1 MTTALDARPRL
12 RTDLTI
18 VRREHRGQVQ
28 YVVKLPEEGKYF
40 QFGEAET
47 ELMRLMDGERSPA
60 EVAARAR
67 DTLGVA
73 VTEGQ
78 VGDFAARLKR
88 LGIVERTPAEQ
99 HVMLMERVR
108 SQRRIRVRQR
118 AKGSILRLRFS
129 IGDPDHLFDAVVA
142 RTPWLWSRTFV
153 VVSLVLFV
161 AYGIVLSVRWSEFWT
176 GTANLY
182 LLTGVSVADLVLVWV
197 LVIVIGGIHEVGH
210 GLTTKWFGGE
220 VHEIGA
226 MMLYFSPALFCNT
239 NDAWTFE
246 RRSHRLWVTFAGPWI
261 EMVVAAIGALVWVST
276 EPGSLANHLAFLTV
290 LVGGISAVITNFNPL
305 LPLDGYYAL
314 SDWLEI
320 PNLRKRS
327 FQYWGWMGRRYVLG
341 VNVPSPRVTPR
352 ERRVFL
358 LYGGLALGYSA
369 LIAVVSFLWLV
380 LVIGRFMGP
389 WIWVLVSVIA
399 LRLAVQMSGRT
410 ATVARAAAVSWRAA
424 VKHRRRMAGAAG
436 LVVLALLVLLV
447 PWTFRA
453 RGQFTVAAVPRVL
466 IRAPEAGILDRM
478 LVVEGD
484 TVQKGQVLAMLWA
497 PDLIRN
503 VSSAR
508 ASGRRLALEEAEAE
522 SRSDFAAAASAAAV
536 LDETRRELALLEGR
550 LARAAVRSPSA
561 GVVVGYRLEE
571 RLGESLEA
579 GALLLEVASTEGRQ
593 ARVRIPLRLAT
604 RLQPGQQAALRL
616 PARSGLEFQS
626 QVTAASPIAEGDWV
640 EVEIPF
646 PRSGWQ
652 PSTGMTGVAKIVMW
666 RGTIAEA
673 LLRKIRQTVRA
684 DLWL

>member
-12 RTDLTI
+12 RTDLKI

-28 YVVKLPEEGKYF
+28 FVVKLPKEGKYY
-40 QFGEAET
+40 QFGESET
-47 ELMRLMDGERSPA
+47 GLMRLMDGEHSPA
-60 EVAARAR
+60 EIASHAL

-88 LGIVERTPAEQ
+88 LGIVERTTAEQ
-99 HVMLMERVR
+99 HMMLMERVR

-153 VVSLVLFV
+153 VVSLALFV
-161 AYGIVLSVRWSEFWT
+161 AYGIVLSVRWGEFWT

-182 LLTGVSVADLVLVWV
+182 LLTGVSVADLALVWV
-197 LVIVIGGIHEVGH
+197 LIILIGGIHEVGH

-261 EMVVAAIGALVWVST
+261 EMVVAAVGALVWVST
-276 EPGSLANHLAFLTV
+276 EPGSLAYHLAFLTV

-327 FQYWGWMGRRYVLG
+327 FQYWGWMGRRYLLG
-341 VNVPSPRVTPR
+341 VNVPAPRVTPR

-369 LIAVVSFLWLV
+369 LIAVVSFFWLV

-389 WIWVLVSVIA
+389 WIWVLVSIIA
-399 LRLAVQMSGRT
+399 LRFAVQMSGRT
-410 ATVARAAAVSWRAA
+410 ATVVRVAAVSWRAA
-424 VKHRRRMAGAAG
+424 VKHRRRMLGAGG
-436 LVVLALLVLLV
+436 LLVVALLVLMV

-466 IRAPEAGILDRM
+466 IRAPAPGILDRM
-478 LVVEGD
+478 RVSEGD

-503 VSSAR
+503 VSTAR
-508 ASGRRLALEEAEAE
+508 AAVRRLSIEEAESE
-522 SRSDFAAAASAAAV
+522 SQGDFAAAASAAAV
-536 LDETRRELALLEGR
+536 LEETRRELALLEGR
-550 LARAAVRSPSA
+550 LARSTIRSPAA
-561 GVVVGYRLEE
+561 GVVIGYRLEE
-571 RLGESLEA
+571 RLGERLDA
-579 GALLLEVASTEGRQ
+579 GTLLLEVASTEGRQ

-604 RLQPGQQAALRL
+604 QLEPGQQAALRL

-626 QVTAASPIAEGDWV
+626 RVTAASPIAEGDWV

-652 PSTGMTGVAKIVMW
+652 PATGMTGVAKIVMW

>member
-1 MTTALDARPRL
+1 
-12 RTDLTI
+12 
-18 VRREHRGQVQ
+18 
-28 YVVKLPEEGKYF
+28 
-40 QFGEAET
+40 
-47 ELMRLMDGERSPA
+47 
-60 EVAARAR
+60 
-67 DTLGVA
+67 
-73 VTEGQ
+73 
-78 VGDFAARLKR
+78 
-88 LGIVERTPAEQ
+88 
-99 HVMLMERVR
+99 
-108 SQRRIRVRQR
+108 
-118 AKGSILRLRFS
+118 
-129 IGDPDHLFDAVVA
+129 
-142 RTPWLWSRTFV
+142 
-153 VVSLVLFV
+153 
-161 AYGIVLSVRWSEFWT
+161 
-176 GTANLY
+176 
-182 LLTGVSVADLVLVWV
+182 
-197 LVIVIGGIHEVGH
+197 
-210 GLTTKWFGGE
+210 
-220 VHEIGA
+220 
-226 MMLYFSPALFCNT
+226 LFCNT

-261 EMVVAAIGALVWVST
+261 EMVVAAIGALVWVAT
-276 EPGSLANHLAFLTV
+276 EPGSLANYLAFLTV

-327 FQYWGWMGRRYVLG
+327 FLYWGWMGRRYLLG
-341 VNVPSPRVTPR
+341 VNVPPPRVTPR

-389 WIWVLVSVIA
+389 WIWVLVSIIA

-410 ATVARAAAVSWRAA
+410 ATVARAVATSWKAA
-424 VKHRRRMAGAAG
+424 VKHRRRMVGAAG
-436 LVVLALLVLLV
+436 LIVLALLLLLV

-453 RGQFTVAAVPRVL
+453 RGQFTVASVPRVL
-466 IRAPEAGILDRM
+466 IRTPEAGILDRM

-484 TVQKGQVLAMLWA
+484 TVQEGRILAMLWT

-503 VSSAR
+503 LSSAR
-508 ASGRRLALEEAEAE
+508 ASVRRLALEEAEAE
-522 SRSDFAAAASAAAV
+522 SRSDFAAAATAAAV
-536 LDETRRELALLEGR
+536 LDETRRELSLLEGR

-571 RLGESLEA
+571 RLGERLEA
-579 GALLLEVASTEGRQ
+579 GALLLEVASTHGRQ

-604 RLQPGQQAALRL
+604 RLQPGQPAALRL

-626 QVTAASPIAEGDWV
+626 RVASASPIAEGDWV
-640 EVEIPF
+640 DVEIPF

-652 PSTGMTGVAKIVMW
+652 PAPGMTGVAKIVMW

-673 LLRKIRQTVRA
+673 LVRKIRQTVRA

>member
-1 MTTALDARPRL
+1 VTAALDARPRL
-12 RTDLTI
+12 RADLKI

-28 YVVKLPEEGKYF
+28 YVVKLPDEGKYY

-47 ELMRLMDGERSPA
+47 GLMRLMDGERSPA
-60 EVAARAR
+60 MIASLAG

-88 LGIVERTPAEQ
+88 LGIVRRTPAEQ
-99 HVMLMERVR
+99 HAMLMERVR
-108 SQRRIRVRQR
+108 AQRRVRVRQR

-129 IGDPDHLFDAVVA
+129 IGDPDRLFDAVVA
-142 RTPWLWSRTFV
+142 RTPWLWSQTFIA
-153 VVSLVLFV
+153 VSLVLFV
-161 AYGIVLSVRWSEFWT
+161 AYGIVLSARWSEFWT
-176 GTANLY
+176 GTVNLY
-182 LLTGVSVADLVLVWV
+182 TLSGVSLAEVAAVWV
-197 LVIVIGGIHEVGH
+197 LVILIGGIHEVGH

-246 RRSHRLWVTFAGPWI
+246 QRSHRLWVTFAGPWI
-261 EMVVAAIGALVWVST
+261 EMVVAALGALVWVST
-276 EPGSLANHLAFLTV
+276 EPGSLVYQLAFLTV

-327 FQYWGWMGRRYVLG
+327 FQYWGWLGRRFVLG

-358 LYGGLALGYSA
+358 LYGGLALAYSA
-369 LIAVVSFLWLV
+369 LIAVVSLVWLI

-389 WIWVLVSVIA
+389 WIWVLVAVIA
-399 LRLAVQMSGRT
+399 LRVVVQMSGRT
-410 ATVARAAAVSWRAA
+410 ATVARAAAVSWRVAL
-424 VKHRRRMAGAAG
+424 KHRRWILGAGG
-436 LVVLALLVLLV
+436 LVVLVALVLLV

-453 RGQFTVAAVPRVL
+453 RGRFTVAAVPRVL
-466 IRAPEAGILDRM
+466 VRAPETGILDRIS
-478 LVVEGD
+478 VGEGD
-484 TVQKGQVLAMLWA
+484 AVHEGQVLATLWN
-497 PDLIRN
+497 PDLLRG
-503 VSSAR
+503 VSVAR
-508 ASGRRLALEEAEAE
+508 ASVLRLAVEEAEAE
-522 SRSDFAAAASAAAV
+522 SRGDFSAAATSAAV
-536 LDETRRELALLEGR
+536 LEDVRRELTLLERR
-550 LARAAVRSPSA
+550 LARMVVRSPAA
-561 GVVVGYRLEE
+561 GVVIGYRLEE
-571 RLGESLEA
+571 RLGERLEA
-579 GALLLEVASTEGRQ
+579 GGLLLEVASTDGRQ

-604 RLQPGQQAALRL
+604 ELQPGQEAALRM
-616 PARSGLEFQS
+616 PARYWLEFQAR
-626 QVTAASPIAEGDWV
+626 VTTVSPIAEGDWV

-652 PSTGMTGVAKIVMW
+652 PPPGMTGVAKIVMW

-673 LLRKIRQTVRA
+673 LVRKFRQTVRA

>member
-12 RTDLTI
+12 RTDLKI

-47 ELMRLMDGERSPA
+47 GLMRLMDGKRSPA
-60 EVAARAR
+60 EVASHAR

-99 HVMLMERVR
+99 HMMLMERVR

-129 IGDPDHLFDAVVA
+129 IGDPDSLFDAVVA

-153 VVSLVLFV
+153 VVSLALFV
-161 AYGIVLSVRWSEFWT
+161 AYAIVLSARWGEFWT

-182 LLTGVSVADLVLVWV
+182 TLSGVSVADLILVWV
-197 LVIVIGGIHEVGH
+197 LVIIIGGIHEVGH

-226 MMLYFSPALFCNT
+226 MMLYFSPALVCNT

-276 EPGSLANHLAFLTV
+276 EPGSLANYLAFLTV

-410 ATVARAAAVSWRAA
+410 ATVARAVAVSWKAA
-424 VKHRRRMAGAAG
+424 ARHRRRMAGAAG
-436 LVVLALLVLLV
+436 LVALTLLLLLV

-453 RGQFTVAAVPRVL
+453 RGQFTVAAVPRML
-466 IRAPEAGILDRM
+466 IRAPETGILDRM
-478 LVVEGD
+478 LAVEGD
-484 TVQKGQVLAMLWA
+484 TVQEGQLLATLWT
-497 PDLIRN
+497 PDLIRY

-508 ASGRRLALEEAEAE
+508 ASVRRLALEEAEAE
-522 SRSDFAAAASAAAV
+522 SRGDFATAVMATAV
-536 LDETRRELALLEGR
+536 LEETRRELALLEGR
-550 LARAAVRSPSA
+550 LARSTIRSPSA

-571 RLGESLEA
+571 RLGERLEA
-579 GALLLEVASTEGRQ
+579 GDLLLEVAATAGRQ
-593 ARVRIPLRLAT
+593 ARVRIPLRLASE
-604 RLQPGQQAALRL
+604 LQPGQPAALRL
-616 PARSGLEFQS
+616 PARHWLEFQS
-626 QVTAASPIAEGDWV
+626 QVTAASPIADGDWV

-652 PSTGMTGVAKIVMW
+652 PPPGMTGVAKIVMW

-673 LLRKIRQTVRA
+673 LIRKIRQTVRA

>member
-12 RTDLTI
+12 RADLKI
-18 VRREHRGQVQ
+18 VRREHQGRVQ
-28 YVVKLPEEGKYF
+28 YVVKLPDEGKYY
-40 QFGEAET
+40 QFGETEI
-47 ELMRLMDGERSPA
+47 ELMRFMDGESSPA
-60 EVAARAR
+60 EIASRAGNA
-67 DTLGVA
+67 LGVG

-108 SQRRIRVRQR
+108 SQRRVRVRQR

-129 IGDPDHLFDAVVA
+129 IGDPDRLFDAMVA
-142 RTPWLWSRTFV
+142 RTPWLWSRAFV
-153 VVSLVLFV
+153 AVSLALFV
-161 AYGIVLSVRWSEFWT
+161 AYGLVLAARWSEFWT

-182 LLTGVSVADLVLVWV
+182 LLSGVSLADLVVVWA
-197 LVIVIGGIHEVGH
+197 LVIVTGAIHELGH

-226 MMLYFSPALFCNT
+226 MLLYFSPALFCNT

-246 RRSHRLWVTFAGPWI
+246 RRSHRLWVTFAGPWVD
-261 EMVVAAIGALVWVST
+261 MVIAAVGALVWVLT
-276 EPGSLANHLAFLTV
+276 EPGSLANYLAFLIV
-290 LVGGISAVITNFNPL
+290 LIGGVSAVITNFNPL

-327 FQYWGWMGRRYVLG
+327 FGYWGWMGRRYLLG
-341 VNVPSPRVTPR
+341 VNAPPPRVTPR

-358 LYGGLALGYSA
+358 LYGGLALAYSV
-369 LIAVVSFLWLV
+369 LIAIVSLLWLV

-389 WIWVLVSVIA
+389 WIWVLLAVIA
-399 LRLAVQMSGRT
+399 LQIAMQMSGR
-410 ATVARAAAVSWRAA
+410 ASTVARTAAVSWRAA
-424 VKHRRRMAGAAG
+424 LGSRRRLFGAGG
-436 LVVLALLVLLV
+436 LLAMALLVLLV

-453 RGQFTVAAVPRVL
+453 RGEFTVVAVPRMLV
-466 IRAPEAGILDRM
+466 RAPEAGILERM
-478 LVVEGD
+478 SVVEGD
-484 TVQKGQVLAMLWA
+484 EVREGQVLATLWS
-497 PDLIRN
+497 PELIRG
-503 VSSAR
+503 VTSAR
-508 ASGRRLALEEAEAE
+508 SSVRRLAMEQAGAE
-522 SRSDFAAAASAAAV
+522 SRGDFSAAAGAAAV
-536 LDETRRELALLEGR
+536 LEETRRELDLLEGR
-550 LARAAVRSPSA
+550 LARAVVRSPAS
-561 GVVVGYRLEE
+561 GIVVGYRLEE
-571 RLGESLEA
+571 RLGERLEA
-579 GALLLEVASTEGRQ
+579 GDLLLEVASIEGRQ

-604 RLQPGQQAALRL
+604 ELQPGQEAALRL
-616 PARSGLEFQS
+616 PARHWLEFQS
-626 QVTAASPIAEGDWV
+626 RVAAASPIAEGDWV

-652 PSTGMTGVAKIVMW
+652 PAPGMTGMAKIVMW

-673 LLRKIRQTVRA
+673 VVRKIRQTVRA

>member
-1 MTTALDARPRL
+1 LTTALDARPRL
-12 RTDLTI
+12 RTDLKI

-28 YVVKLPEEGKYF
+28 FVVKLPQEGKYY

-47 ELMRLMDGERSPA
+47 GLMRLMDGEHSPA
-60 EVAARAR
+60 EIASRAH
-67 DTLGVA
+67 DALGVA

-88 LGIVERTPAEQ
+88 LGIVERTTAEQ
-99 HVMLMERVR
+99 HMMLMERVR

-153 VVSLVLFV
+153 VVSLALFV
-161 AYGIVLSVRWSEFWT
+161 AYGMVLIARWDEFWT

-182 LLTGVSVADLVLVWV
+182 LLTGVSVADLALVWV
-197 LVIVIGGIHEVGH
+197 LVILIGGIHEVGH

-276 EPGSLANHLAFLTV
+276 EPGSLAYNLAFLTV

-327 FQYWGWMGRRYVLG
+327 FQYWGWMGRRYLLG

-389 WIWVLVSVIA
+389 WIWVLVSIIA
-399 LRLAVQMSGRT
+399 FRLAVQMSGRT
-410 ATVARAAAVSWRAA
+410 ATVARVAAVSWRAA
-424 VKHRRRMAGAAG
+424 VKHRRRMLGVGG
-436 LVVLALLVLLV
+436 LVVVALLVLMA

-466 IRAPEAGILDRM
+466 IRAPGPGILDR
-478 LVVEGD
+478 VEVSAGD
-484 TVQKGQVLAMLWA
+484 TVQEGQVLATLWT

-503 VSSAR
+503 VSTAR
-508 ASGRRLALEEAEAE
+508 ASVRRLAIEEAESE
-522 SRSDFAAAASAAAV
+522 SQGEFAAAASAAAV
-536 LDETRRELALLEGR
+536 LEETRRELALLEGR
-550 LARAAVRSPSA
+550 LARSTIRAPAD
-561 GVVVGYRLEE
+561 GVVIGYRLEE
-571 RLGESLEA
+571 RLGERLDA
-579 GALLLEVASTEGRQ
+579 GALLLEIASTEGRQ

-604 RLQPGQQAALRL
+604 QLQPGQQAALRL
-616 PARSGLEFQS
+616 PARPGLEFQS
-626 QVTAASPIAEGDWV
+626 RVTAASPIAEGEWV

-652 PSTGMTGVAKIVMW
+652 PATGMTGVAKIVMW
-666 RGTIAEA
+666 RGTIADA

>member
-1 MTTALDARPRL
+1 VTTALDARPRL
-12 RTDLTI
+12 RTDLKI

-47 ELMRLMDGERSPA
+47 GLMQLMDGERSPSEIA
-60 EVAARAR
+60 SRAH

-129 IGDPDHLFDAVVA
+129 IGDPDQLFGAVVA
-142 RTPWLWSRTFV
+142 RSPWLWSRAFV

-161 AYGIVLSVRWSEFWT
+161 AYGVVLAARWGEFWT

-182 LLTGVSVADLVLVWV
+182 LLTGVSIADLVLVWV
-197 LVIVIGGIHEVGH
+197 LIIVIGGIHEVGH

-276 EPGSLANHLAFLTV
+276 EPGSLVYHLAFLTV

-327 FQYWGWMGRRYVLG
+327 FQYWGWMGRRYLLG

-369 LIAVVSFLWLV
+369 LVAVVSLLWLI

-389 WIWVLVSVIA
+389 WIWVLVSIIA
-399 LRLAVQMSGRT
+399 LNLAVQMSGRT
-410 ATVARAAAVSWRAA
+410 ATIARAAAVSWRAA
-424 VKHRRRMAGAAG
+424 VKNRRLMLGAGG
-436 LVVLALLVLLV
+436 LVLLALVLLLV

-453 RGQFTVAAVPRVL
+453 RGEFTVAAVPRVL
-466 IRAPEAGILDRM
+466 IRAPEAGILDRISVM
-478 LVVEGD
+478 EGD
-484 TVQKGQVLAMLWA
+484 TVQEGQVLATLWA
-497 PDLIRN
+497 PDLVRN

-508 ASGRRLALEEAEAE
+508 ASVRRLALEAAEGE
-522 SRSDFAAAASAAAV
+522 SRGDFAAAAAASVV
-536 LDETRRELALLEGR
+536 LAETRRELALLEGR
-550 LARAAVRSPSA
+550 LARSVVLSPSA

-571 RLGESLEA
+571 RLGERLAA
-579 GALLLEVASTEGRQ
+579 GDLLLEVATEAGRQ

-604 RLQPGQQAALRL
+604 ELRPGQEAALRL
-616 PARSGLEFQS
+616 PARHWIEFQS
-626 QVTAASPIAEGDWV
+626 EVATASPIAEGDWV
-640 EVEIPF
+640 DVEIPF

-652 PSTGMTGVAKIVMW
+652 PPPGMTGVAKIVMW
-666 RGTIAEA
+666 RGTIGEA
-673 LLRKIRQTVRA
+673 LVRKFRQTVRA